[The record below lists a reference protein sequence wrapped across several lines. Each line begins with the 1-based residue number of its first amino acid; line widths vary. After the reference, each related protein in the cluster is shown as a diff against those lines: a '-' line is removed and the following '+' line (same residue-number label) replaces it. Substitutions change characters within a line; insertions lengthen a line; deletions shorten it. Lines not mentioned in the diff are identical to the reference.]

1 MDNMVALLEGF
12 VAWFLAQPAAL
23 QVAVVVVILAGLYPV
38 LLVARVLVAALYGAF
53 RGLG

>member
-12 VAWFLAQPAAL
+12 IAWFLAQPTAL
-23 QVAVVVVILAGLYPV
+23 QAAVVVVLAGLYPV